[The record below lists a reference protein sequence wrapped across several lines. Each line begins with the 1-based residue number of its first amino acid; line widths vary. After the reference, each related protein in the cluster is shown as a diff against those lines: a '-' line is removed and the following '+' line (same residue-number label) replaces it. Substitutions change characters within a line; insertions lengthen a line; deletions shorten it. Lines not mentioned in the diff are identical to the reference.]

1 MRWDIGID
9 LGTRNVRMV
18 TEGAQ
23 EAFAQPA
30 ALAVR
35 AGAAAPLC
43 FGDAALALYGRE
55 SEGVEVCFPVS
66 DGTLRNA
73 GHAQALL
80 GWLYARGETA
90 HARRLRVLITCAPFA
105 RPVQQDA
112 LLQAALDAGAA
123 EAGLMRADAVVA
135 VGAGLPILAP
145 EASLL
150 VDVGAG
156 KISATL
162 FTRGLI
168 AAYAYLPYGVARID
182 ERLARMLRTERGFC
196 IGPRTAEDVKI
207 RPRRGGQ
214 RRAGAHARGRAEP
227 ADAPA
232 HALRRGAGDGRAAPP
247 RACSPELLGMVAS
260 VVDNAPEELAAD
272 LNDAGCVLAGGGALI
287 PGLDKRLGDHLGIP
301 VRVADAPLACA
312 GAGLGEDTGSA
323 RGLRA
328 SDDGEDGPRRAALS
342 CIKIHLKRIKRSR
355 INARERF

>member
-80 GWLYARGETA
+80 GWLYARGETV

-196 IGPRTAEDVKI
+196 IGPRTAEDVKSALAA
-207 RPRRGGQ
+207 
-214 RRAGAHARGRAEP
+214 AGNAAPVPMRVAGLNLQTRLPMLFDVEP
-227 ADAPA
+227 EMVA
-232 HALRRGAGDGRAAPP
+232 RAAEGVLT
-247 RACSPELLGMVAS
+247 ELLGMVAS

-272 LNDAGCVLAGGGALI
+272 LNDTGCVLAGGGALI

-312 GAGLGEDTGSA
+312 GAGLAKILEAPEGY
-323 RGLRA
+323 GLLMMERMA
-328 SDDGEDGPRRAALS
+328 RAAR
-342 CIKIHLKRIKRSR
+342 H
-355 INARERF
+355 